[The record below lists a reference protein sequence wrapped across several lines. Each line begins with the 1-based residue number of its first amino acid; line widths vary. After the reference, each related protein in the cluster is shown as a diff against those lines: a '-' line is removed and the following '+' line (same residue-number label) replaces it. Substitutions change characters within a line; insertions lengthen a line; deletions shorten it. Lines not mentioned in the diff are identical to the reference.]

1 MTKAEARKL
10 FKEKREAITA
20 SEKLKWD
27 DLILIHFQT
36 LDLPFLENVL
46 SFYSIDE
53 KNEVNSFTITEYL
66 HFKNPSLQIA
76 YPRMNP
82 ESKTMDAVL
91 CNPDT
96 AFTENEWGISEPLGS
111 EIIKPEDIEV
121 VLVPLLAID
130 LGGHRVGYGKGYYD
144 RFLAECGPDCLKI
157 GLSHFEPVDAI
168 DDTCGFDVPLDLCVT
183 PQQVYVF

>member
-1 MTKAEARKL
+1 MKKTEARKIY
-10 FKEKREAITA
+10 KAKREAITA
-20 SEKLKWD
+20 SEKMKWD

-53 KNEVNSFTITEYL
+53 KHEVNSFPITEYL

-76 YPRMNP
+76 YPRMNAAS
-82 ESKTMDAVL
+82 ESMDAVL

-96 AFTENEWGISEPLGS
+96 AFTENEWGIAEPVGG
-111 EIIKPEDIEV
+111 EVIRPEDIEV

-130 LGGHRVGYGKGYYD
+130 MTGHRVGYGKGYYD
-144 RFLAECGPDCLKI
+144 KFLANCDAHCLKI
-157 GLSHFEPVDAI
+157 GLSYFEPIDAI

-183 PQQVYVF
+183 PQKVYVF